1 MLEDKKLKESSK
13 IMNHILSDG
22 GIVKPKLGL
31 VEFFIYKSL
40 QSIAVAS
47 RLMELEDKENLTADL
62 WIINSSY
69 YSMFFAATALL
80 AKFGHS
86 IKQEIGIHRLTYH
99 ALVHYFLVEDNKLGK
114 YFMDEYKDAVDEAEE
129 LLQFSERK
137 TTELIRDF
145 GNEMAKRKIF
155 TYELGKTAER
165 RKAEVSLQRAKNF
178 VREVEKIIG

>member
-1 MLEDKKLKESSK
+1 
-13 IMNHILSDG
+13 
-22 GIVKPKLGL
+22 
-31 VEFFIYKSL
+31 
-40 QSIAVAS
+40 
-47 RLMELEDKENLTADL
+47 
-62 WIINSSY
+62 
-69 YSMFFAATALL
+69 
-80 AKFGHS
+80 
-86 IKQEIGIHRLTYH
+86 
-99 ALVHYFLVEDNKLGK
+99 VHYFLVEDNKLGK
-114 YFMDEYKDAVDEAEE
+114 YLMDEYKDAVDEAEE